1 MQGGTLQ
8 VSASLYA
15 VSSTDSRSLS
25 VRSCHSAHSCT
36 GPAAHCSLSMDCVL
50 QLLKR
55 DAAFEGVRKK
65 RSRFRN
71 AGACCQMSVSEP
83 AVANRS
89 NGSRPAGK
97 IASSVTE
104 LIGNTP
110 MVYLNRVSFHHYADE
125 ADCPL

>member
-8 VSASLYA
+8 ISASLFA
-15 VSSTDSRSLS
+15 ISSTELRSLS
-25 VRSCHSAHSCT
+25 VRSCNPAHSCT
-36 GPAAHCSLSMDCVL
+36 GAAAHCSLHKGCVL

-55 DAAFEGVRKK
+55 DTTFEGVRKK
-65 RSRFRN
+65 RSRFSN
-71 AGACCQMSVSEP
+71 AGACSQVSVSEP
-83 AVANRS
+83 AVANSS

-110 MVYLNRVSFHHYADE
+110 MVYLNRVSFHHYTAE
-125 ADCPL
+125 ATLSL

>member
-8 VSASLYA
+8 IGSRLYTI
-15 VSSTDSRSLS
+15 STTESRSLS
-25 VRSCHSAHSCT
+25 VRSCNSIHSCT
-36 GPAAHCSLSMDCVL
+36 GPAAHYSLHMDCVL

-65 RSRFRN
+65 RSRLSN
-71 AGACCQMSVSEP
+71 AGACCQLSVSEP
-83 AVANRS
+83 AVANSS

-125 ADCPL
+125 AKFSL